1 MPDLTSLLRVVGIF
15 PPCLELSEFS
25 LLPECEKDTYRS
37 RDEKAGDNKA
47 NIQRGLGLG
56 VGEDEVGVGP
66 HGGDGGRGGAV
77 VAGVARLADAAQ
89 HWVTEVVSARAL
101 TGLVT
106 ALAVVTLITPILAP

>member
-1 MPDLTSLLRVVGIF
+1 MLRVVGIF
-15 PPCLELSEFS
+15 PPCLELSKFS
-25 LLPECEKDTYRS
+25 LLPKCEEDTHCS
-37 RDEKAGDNKA
+37 RDEKAGDNNA

-77 VAGVARLADAAQ
+77 EAGVARLADAAQ
-89 HWVTEVVSARAL
+89 HRVTEVVGARTL

-106 ALAVVTLITPILAP
+106 ALTIVTLITPILAP